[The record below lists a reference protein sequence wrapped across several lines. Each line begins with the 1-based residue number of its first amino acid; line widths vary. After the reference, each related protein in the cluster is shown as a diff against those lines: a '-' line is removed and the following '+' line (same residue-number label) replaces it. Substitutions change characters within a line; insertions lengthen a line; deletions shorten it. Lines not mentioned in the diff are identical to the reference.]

1 MTTILVSN
9 TYAPILKSMND
20 PKSRQQGETGLE
32 RLCKAS
38 EREHIVHDASLP
50 GFERMEAA
58 FEGEA
63 FTPHRHDTYAL
74 GITLKGA
81 QTFHYRGE
89 RRVSLPGN
97 AIILHPDE
105 VHDGA
110 AGDEEGLKYRM
121 LYLEP
126 SLLAPALA
134 GSGHTLPFVDNPVV
148 DHPPLTRL
156 LLSVLSSMGDR
167 LDELEM
173 DGFLALAA
181 PILSELSTRTVEP
194 TDTPPVLEMQRV
206 RDYLAAHWDE
216 NISSARLE
224 NIAGVDRFALA
235 RHFRALYGTTPHRF
249 LVMRRLA
256 AAREKISAGAALA
269 DIAADTGFA
278 DQAHF
283 SRHFKKAFG
292 LTPGRWAVLAR
303 AGQ

>member
-1 MTTILVSN
+1 V
-9 TYAPILKSMND
+9 
-20 PKSRQQGETGLE
+20 
-32 RLCKAS
+32 
-38 EREHIVHDASLP
+38 
-50 GFERMEAA
+50 
-58 FEGEA
+58 
-63 FTPHRHDTYAL
+63 
-74 GITLKGA
+74 
-81 QTFHYRGE
+81 QTFQYRGE

-105 VHDGA
+105 VHDGG
-110 AGDEEGLKYRM
+110 AGNEEGLKYRM

-126 SLLAPALA
+126 SLLAPALMQA
-134 GSGHTLPFVDNPVV
+134 GQPLPFIGNPVV

-181 PILSELSTRTVEP
+181 PILSELSTGMAKQASTLPIR
-194 TDTPPVLEMQRV
+194 EMQRV
-206 RDYLAAHWDE
+206 RDFLAGHWDE

-224 NIAGVDRFALA
+224 TIAGLDRFALA

-249 LVMRRLA
+249 LLMRRLA
-256 AAREKISAGAALA
+256 AAREKISSGSALA
-269 DIAADTGFA
+269 DVAADTGFA

-292 LTPGRWAVLAR
+292 LTPGRWAELAR

>member
-1 MTTILVSN
+1 
-9 TYAPILKSMND
+9 MND
-20 PKSRQQGETGLE
+20 PRTRQEGETGLE

-50 GFERMEAA
+50 GFERMEAE
-58 FEGEA
+58 FEGAA
-63 FTPHRHDTYAL
+63 FAPHRHDTYAL
-74 GITLKGA
+74 GITLKGV
-81 QTFHYRGE
+81 QTFQYRGE

-105 VHDGA
+105 VHDGG
-110 AGDEEGLKYRM
+110 AGNEEGLKYRM

-126 SLLAPALA
+126 SLLAPALMQ
-134 GSGHTLPFVDNPVV
+134 SGQPLPFIGNPVV

-167 LDELEM
+167 LDAMEM

-181 PILSELSTRTVEP
+181 PILSELSTGMTKPAGTLPIR
-194 TDTPPVLEMQRV
+194 EMQRV
-206 RDYLAAHWDE
+206 RDFLAAHWDE
-216 NISSARLE
+216 NISSVRLE
-224 NIAGVDRFALA
+224 TIAGLDRFALA
-235 RHFRALYGTTPHRF
+235 RHFRSLYGTTPHRF

-256 AAREKISAGAALA
+256 AAREKISAGSTLA
-269 DIAADTGFA
+269 DVAADTGFA

-292 LTPGRWAVLAR
+292 LTPGRWAELAR

>member
-1 MTTILVSN
+1 
-9 TYAPILKSMND
+9 MND
-20 PKSRQQGETGLE
+20 SKPRQEGTTGLE
-32 RLCKAS
+32 RLCKPS

-50 GFERMEAA
+50 GFERMEAE

-63 FTPHRHDTYAL
+63 FAPHRHDTYAL
-74 GITLKGA
+74 GITLKGV

-105 VHDGA
+105 VHDGG
-110 AGDEEGLKYRM
+110 AGDAEGLRYRM
-121 LYLEP
+121 LYVEP

-134 GSGHTLPFVDNPVV
+134 GAGQPLPFIGNPVV

-181 PILSELSTRTVEP
+181 PILSELSTRLGKPAGTLP
-194 TDTPPVLEMQRV
+194 LREMQRV
-206 RDYLAAHWDE
+206 RDFLAAHWDE

-224 NIAGVDRFALA
+224 NIAGLDRFALS

-249 LVMRRLA
+249 LLMRRLA
-256 AAREKISAGAALA
+256 AAREKISSGSPLA
-269 DIAADTGFA
+269 DIAAETGFA

-292 LTPGRWAVLAR
+292 LTPGRWAELAR